1 MNHQMREDIIN
12 ATIDLISKHGFHRAP
27 MAKIA
32 QRANVAAGTIYRFFD
47 SKDDLIGN
55 AYTCLEQRMR
65 SAVLDTFP
73 EYQSIRNRYQHVCR
87 ELVNYFLASPTE
99 FRFIEQFFNSP
110 YGATTRRERIRCD
123 NSIISEIFLEG
134 IQQRVVKNLPLPIL
148 NSLTFGPLTE
158 ICRNHVLKYFELNDH
173 VINSTVEA
181 CWDAIRQQ

>member
-1 MNHQMREDIIN
+1 MNEQKREDIID
-12 ATIDLISKHGFHRAP
+12 ATIELIAMHGFHNAP
-27 MAKIA
+27 VARIA
-32 QRANVAAGTIYRFFD
+32 EQANVAAGTIYRFFD

-55 AYTCLEQRMR
+55 AYACLEQRLR

-73 EYQSIRNRYQHVCR
+73 EDQSVRNRYQHVCR

-110 YGATTRRERIRCD
+110 YGATTRRERIRGD
-123 NSIISEIFLEG
+123 NTIISKIFMEG
-134 IQQRVVKNLPLPIL
+134 QRQRVIKNLPLPIL

-173 VINSTVEA
+173 VINCTVEA
-181 CWDAIRQQ
+181 CWDAIRQP